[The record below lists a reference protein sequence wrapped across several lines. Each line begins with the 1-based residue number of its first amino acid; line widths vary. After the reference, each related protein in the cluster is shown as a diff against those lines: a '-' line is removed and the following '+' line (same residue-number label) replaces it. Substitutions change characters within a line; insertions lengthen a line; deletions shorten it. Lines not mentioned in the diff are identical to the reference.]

1 MCRAGLGGLAQ
12 GRDDNVAP
20 QRCFPFSVKKQRRA
34 RRCQYT
40 ADIMEAAPTLRQEM
54 ALICVLLATY
64 VAREFV
70 VVHFYNLYSLWTSDV
85 GANTG
90 DLSLILSLGTLTG
103 IVFKLVFG
111 ALADSPY
118 VGGKSVYCASL
129 FGTTIFSVLFTMG
142 HGVLW
147 FLVCWVG
154 LQLFVP
160 GTWIGLVCIIQDC
173 IPRVR
178 QGRALAIV
186 SLAYTAGEMLVRG
199 FVAALVGSGH
209 GWRLVVLECS
219 MVGAAG
225 AIAAFFA
232 LYGNFEA
239 FFAFKAKAIPE
250 MRPNSEPDQ
259 QTWKFLIHRKWSQ
272 LQEVVT
278 LPFFTICMIAFFLRA
293 IRAFFLLFAVGFA
306 LEVVCVNFSQQL
318 DSHSTMKDSCHLSP
332 VSNADA
338 AWVSAFFPG
347 AGALSILVCGYLKD
361 RIPNRFRSLIFICF
375 LTATVIPFSSLARNG
390 PNVHRSVL
398 GFAYF
403 VGGIGVLGPYSL
415 LGGAFACDVGGQ
427 RGAGTA
433 SAIVELFGS
442 SGALMITIM
451 QGSLG
456 ADWALMWSV
465 IVFLLLAAW
474 LASLALLW
482 NDIRDHRLKNSGAQ

>member
-1 MCRAGLGGLAQ
+1 
-12 GRDDNVAP
+12 
-20 QRCFPFSVKKQRRA
+20 
-34 RRCQYT
+34 
-40 ADIMEAAPTLRQEM
+40 MEVGASLRQEL

-85 GANTG
+85 GVTMG
-90 DLSLILSLGTLTG
+90 DLSLILSFGTLTG

-111 ALADSPY
+111 ALADNPY

-129 FGTTIFSVLFTMG
+129 FGTTIFSVMFTMG
-142 HGVLW
+142 HGFAW
-147 FLVCWVG
+147 FMFCWVG

-160 GTWIGLVCIIQDC
+160 GTWLGLVCIIQDC

-199 FVAALVGSGH
+199 SVAALVGSGH
-209 GWRLVVLECS
+209 GWRLVMLECS
-219 MVGAAG
+219 MMGAAG
-225 AIAAFFA
+225 AVGAFFA

-239 FFAFKAKAIPE
+239 FFALKASARVE
-250 MRPNSEPDQ
+250 TRPHFDSELHSIGSGFQ
-259 QTWKFLIHRKWSQ
+259 KNWTKF
-272 LQEVVT
+272 QEVLT
-278 LPFFTICMIAFFLRA
+278 FPFFIIGMIAFFLRA

-306 LEVVCVNFSQQL
+306 LEVVCTNFFQQDNGTGPL
-318 DSHSTMKDSCHLSP
+318 VKDACLVSP

-347 AGALSILVCGYLKD
+347 AGALSILMCGYLKD
-361 RIPNRFRSLIFICF
+361 RIPNRFRSLIFIGF
-375 LTATVIPFSSLARNG
+375 LTATVIPFSFLAHDG
-390 PNVHRSVL
+390 PSVDRSYL
-398 GFAYF
+398 GLAYF

-433 SAIVELFGS
+433 SALVELFGS
-442 SGALMITIM
+442 SGALMITIL

-456 ADWALMWSV
+456 ADWALMWTV
-465 IVFLLLAAW
+465 ILFLLLAAL
-474 LASLALLW
+474 LASVVLLW
-482 NDIRDHRLKNSGAQ
+482 NDMRDHRLKNCAAQ

>member
-1 MCRAGLGGLAQ
+1 MQVG
-12 GRDDNVAP
+12 P
-20 QRCFPFSVKKQRRA
+20 S
-34 RRCQYT
+34 
-40 ADIMEAAPTLRQEM
+40 LREEL

-64 VAREFV
+64 VSREFV

-85 GANTG
+85 GATMG
-90 DLSLILSLGTLTG
+90 DVSLILSFGTITG

-111 ALADSPY
+111 ALADNPY

-129 FGTTIFSVLFTMG
+129 FGTTLFSVMFTMG
-142 HGVLW
+142 HGVPW
-147 FLVCWVG
+147 FLFCWVG

-160 GTWIGLVCIIQDC
+160 GTWIGLICIVQDC

-209 GWRLVVLECS
+209 GWRLVMLECS
-219 MVGAAG
+219 MMGAAG

-239 FFAFKAKAIPE
+239 FFALKASAVVE
-250 MRPNSEPDQ
+250 MRVHPEPEKRSLGSWVQ
-259 QTWKFLIHRKWSQ
+259 KNWSKF
-272 LQEVVT
+272 QEVMT
-278 LPFFTICMIAFFLRA
+278 LPFFLIGIIAFFLRA
-293 IRAFFLLFAVGFA
+293 IRAFFMLFAVGFA
-306 LEVVCVNFSQQL
+306 LEVVCNNLSKQ
-318 DSHSTMKDSCHLSP
+318 DSGSVLSLKDACLVSP

-347 AGALSILVCGYLKD
+347 AGALSILLCGYLKD
-361 RIPNRFRSLIFICF
+361 RIPNRFRSLVFIIF
-375 LTATVIPFSSLARNG
+375 LTATVIPFSFLAHEG
-390 PNVHRSVL
+390 PTIHRSFL
-398 GFAYF
+398 GLAYF
-403 VGGIGVLGPYSL
+403 VGGFGVLGPYSL

-433 SAIVELFGS
+433 SALVELFGS
-442 SGALMITIM
+442 SGALTITIL
-451 QGSLG
+451 QGSFG

-465 IVFLLLAAW
+465 ILGLLLSAL
-474 LASLALLW
+474 LASCALLW
-482 NDIRDHRLKNSGAQ
+482 NDIRDHRLKNTAAQ